1 MGFEVVSS
9 SGRGSGSTEPKI
21 SLRKSGSIGLNRPTI
36 EEWFE
41 DVEYVRIHYDEEN
54 NLIGFEPTDDEDNT
68 YTLSKVNGTGSIT
81 PMSFLNQ
88 YQLTP
93 DITTHFAPTEKSV
106 NQHKQLV
113 VIDLDNPIGT
123 YGQPAEEE
131 DTDNTT
137 EEKDDETS
145 EE

>member
-1 MGFEVVSS
+1 MGFEAVSS

-41 DVEYVRIHYDEEN
+41 DVEYVRIHFDEEN
-54 NLIGFEPTDDEDNT
+54 NLIGFEPTNDEDDT
-68 YTLSKVNGTGSIT
+68 YTLSKVNGSGSIT

-93 DITTHFAPTEKSV
+93 DITTHYSPTEQSV

-113 VIDLDNPIGT
+113 VIDLDEPVGT
-123 YGQPAEEE
+123 YGQPASEDDDE
-131 DTDNTT
+131 DTDA
-137 EEKDDETS
+137 ES
-145 EE
+145 EEE